1 MKLTVNGTEREIT
14 DGASVQQFLADIGL
28 DPRKV
33 AVERNR
39 EIVPKSQYGDTV
51 LAEGDILEIV
61 HFIGGG

>member
-1 MKLTVNGTEREIT
+1 MKLTINGELHDHP
-14 DGASVQQFLADIGL
+14 DGLTVKELLHDIGL

-39 EIVPKSQYGDTV
+39 EIVPKSQYGDV
-51 LAEGDILEIV
+51 RLMDGDTLEIV